1 MGTVIKS
8 RKFKFSNEINKHST
22 RNWYKINWF
31 SERERG
37 REREREREREISL
50 STVRHCPHFD
60 GWDQYHQEIKNMMD
74 NIIEL

>member
-1 MGTVIKS
+1 M
-8 RKFKFSNEINKHST
+8 
-22 RNWYKINWF
+22 NWF

-60 GWDQYHQEIKNMMD
+60 GWDQYNQEIQNMMD
-74 NIIEL
+74 NMKER